1 MAYETKPNT
10 GALFRNDKE
19 GNDKRPD
26 YRGDCVVE
34 GVAYKISAWINEAK
48 SGAKYMSLKFEPKDA
63 AAEAPKPQGA
73 APRKATPD
81 LSDDIPFLMDR

>member
-10 GALFRNDKE
+10 GALFKNDKE

-63 AAEAPKPQGA
+63 AEAPKPQGA
-73 APRKATPD
+73 APRKAAPI
-81 LSDDIPFLMDR
+81 DDDVPF